1 VDCGFCA
8 DLLCTEKMPEA
19 GGGKFK
25 KNYRFFGSLTFLKD
39 HGHFVTPGDIGKQVN
54 ECVLVVF
61 HFLCA
66 FVRK

>member
-1 VDCGFCA
+1 
-8 DLLCTEKMPEA
+8 MPEA